1 MQMNKYLKSFINICF
16 VISILF
22 LGLILAEYLFSFSIV
37 LPAILETIIT
47 ISTCFTSC
55 FLTEFC
61 ILMYN
66 KNYRELYFKNLLDF
80 YDIISPENSYC
91 FKLAIKTDCIKD
103 LYSNGQITLEQL
115 KQINEEAIYS
125 LKNDVIRNF
134 FLQGLITFKQL
145 DQHDQLKIFFQVAID
160 NNNIRELFFN
170 KQLSFE
176 QLLQLNQYSFCAL
189 KIDNIRDLYLNN
201 QLSIEQLNQLE
212 FNARQALEI
221 NNIKELF
228 INKRITFDQLKKLNL
243 DSIDAL
249 KIDNIRNLLIDEKI
263 TLEQVNQLNVNAR
276 NVLKI
281 DKIRDLY
288 LNNQLSIE
296 QLNQLDANAIDKLKI
311 DKIRDLYLNNQ
322 LSIEQLNQLEFNA
335 RQALEINN
343 IKELF
348 INKQLSFEQLNQLEF
363 NARQALKIDKIRDL
377 YLNNQLSIEQLNQLD
392 ANARQSLEMDSI
404 LYLVLNKY
412 LNFDQIIYC
421 NFYIREALENDR
433 IRNLFINNHFT
444 FEQLVQYDRN
454 RLIRRLINDLRVDDN
469 YNRLINN
476 EITWDDFIRNL
487 FQARLQVQN
496 LNDNTQSTHT
506 TSIHQSVS
514 DSAQALSDRYGQ
526 DVINDNVTSYIS
538 ELKANIEHF
547 TPNQTI
553 TPHIHQAAKR
563 GIARLENL
571 DTDFKDYKSQLSIK
585 KLIAL
590 THIAAKDDDYRQH
603 TYNHYLEAMTLAL
616 YEIQR
621 GYNLDAS
628 GIDNMVNIDITICN
642 SGTFNKIIE
651 KLVGILPDCHIHFIT
666 FETITF
672 KAKQLVKNLIFQFFD
687 DRASLAL
694 DNEVELSFLE
704 NSQRDTYIKFLK
716 DFTNDESNSEDN
728 PLLSALNIK
737 LLEDFKSSLQN
748 EFGSQL
754 KKYINADYT
763 IETYIEDIFS
773 CETIQKLTNTK
784 IDQYIERHQI
794 YKNLIND
801 LSLFHAKKT
810 QTSFKKVIN
819 RRPQTKIKVLMQPTP
834 RNL

>member
-1 MQMNKYLKSFINICF
+1 MNKYLKSFINICF

-125 LKNDVIRNF
+125 LKNDEIRNF

-145 DQHDQLKIFFQVAID
+145 DQHDQLKNFFQVAID
-160 NNNIRELFFN
+160 NNNIRELFIN

-176 QLLQLNQYSFCAL
+176 QLIQLGD
-189 KIDNIRDLYLNN
+189 I
-201 QLSIEQLNQLE
+201 
-212 FNARQALEI
+212 ARLALE
-221 NNIKELF
+221 
-228 INKRITFDQLKKLNL
+228 
-243 DSIDAL
+243 
-249 KIDNIRNLLIDEKI
+249 
-263 TLEQVNQLNVNAR
+263 
-276 NVLKI
+276 I
-281 DKIRDLY
+281 DKIRELY
-288 LNNQLSIE
+288 INKHLSFEQINPLGWVAKEALKAALNNNAIRNLFKEGLITFE
-296 QLNQLDANAIDKLKI
+296 QLKKI
-311 DKIRDLYLNNQ
+311 NHNTIY
-322 LSIEQLNQLEFNA
+322 
-335 RQALEINN
+335 ALEIDIIRN
-343 IKELF
+343 LF
-348 INKQLSFEQLNQLEF
+348 INKQLSFEQLNQLGGIARLALETDNIRDLYLNKKLSFEQLNQLNKYSFCALKFDYIITLFINNQLSLEQLNQLEF
-363 NARQALKIDKIRDL
+363 DARLALKINNIRDL
-377 YLNNQLSIEQLNQLD
+377 YLNNQLSFEQLNQLNVNARDALEIDKIRELYINKQFSIEQLNQLNVNARD
-392 ANARQSLEMDSI
+392 ALKIDKIRELYINKQLSFEQLNQLNVNARQALEIDNI
-404 LYLVLNKY
+404 RYLFEQRLIT
-412 LNFDQIIYC
+412 FDQIIYC
-421 NFYIREALENDR
+421 NFYIRDALENDH
-433 IRNLFINNHFT
+433 IRNLFINNYFT

-454 RLIRRLINDLRVDDN
+454 RLIRRLINDLRDDDI
-469 YNRLINN
+469 YNRIINN
-476 EITWDDFIRNL
+476 EMTWNGFIRNL
-487 FQARLQVQN
+487 FQARLQLQN
-496 LNDNTQSTHT
+496 LNDNSQITHT
-506 TSIHQSVS
+506 ASIHQSVS
-514 DSAQALSDRYGQ
+514 DSAQALSDRYSQ

-538 ELKANIEHF
+538 ELKTNIEQF

-553 TPHIHQAAKR
+553 TPNIYQAAKR

-571 DTDFKDYKSQLSIK
+571 DTDFIDPKSQLSIK

-590 THIAAKDDDYRQH
+590 TQIAAKDDDYRQH

-694 DNEVELSFLE
+694 AKEVEL
-704 NSQRDTYIKFLK
+704 
-716 DFTNDESNSEDN
+716 
-728 PLLSALNIK
+728 
-737 LLEDFKSSLQN
+737 
-748 EFGSQL
+748 
-754 KKYINADYT
+754 
-763 IETYIEDIFS
+763 
-773 CETIQKLTNTK
+773 
-784 IDQYIERHQI
+784 
-794 YKNLIND
+794 
-801 LSLFHAKKT
+801 
-810 QTSFKKVIN
+810 
-819 RRPQTKIKVLMQPTP
+819 
-834 RNL
+834 